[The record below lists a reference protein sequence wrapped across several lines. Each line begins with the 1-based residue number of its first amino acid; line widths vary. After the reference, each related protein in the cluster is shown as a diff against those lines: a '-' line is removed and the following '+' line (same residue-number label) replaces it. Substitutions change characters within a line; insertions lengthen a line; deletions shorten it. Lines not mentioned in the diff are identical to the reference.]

1 MCDQTTTKIC
11 DYLQSLAI
19 ETTEKP
25 SFGEWMRDV
34 QMNLENQ
41 AATGYCQDRYLQR
54 WYNLGFAAKAVAEVL
69 DKRYKALKPTLFPPS
84 KVQE

>member
-1 MCDQTTTKIC
+1 MCNAETTAIC

-25 SFGEWMRDV
+25 SFGEWMIDV
-34 QMNLENQ
+34 QMNLENK

-54 WYNLGFAAKAVAEVL
+54 WYNLGFAAKPVAEVL
-69 DKRYKALKPTLFPPS
+69 DKRFLALKPTLF
-84 KVQE
+84 KATQ